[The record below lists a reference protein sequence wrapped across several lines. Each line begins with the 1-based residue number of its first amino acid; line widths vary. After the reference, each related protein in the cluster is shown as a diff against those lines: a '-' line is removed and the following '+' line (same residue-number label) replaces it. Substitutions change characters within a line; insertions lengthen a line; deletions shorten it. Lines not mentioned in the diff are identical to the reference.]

1 MPSSRSRLATSS
13 TAGLWSELWERNAF
27 MGIVSWVPAQKGM
40 FGTDRATLGITKT
53 NRAISQQLRTILL
66 SLLTLVRPLLSAL
79 SLAISTGSHVTTDTD
94 REKRTVFH
102 RLARTI
108 GGLVGGLIWV
118 CMEVTPIGAFIFA
131 ELGIDGLLLGL
142 VAQGLRVE
150 HGMR

>member
-1 MPSSRSRLATSS
+1 V
-13 TAGLWSELWERNAF
+13 F
-27 MGIVSWVPAQKGM
+27 C
-40 FGTDRATLGITKT
+40 
-53 NRAISQQLRTILL
+53 
-66 SLLTLVRPLLSAL
+66 SLQ
-79 SLAISTGSHVTTDTD
+79 HNDTD

-108 GGLVGGLIWV
+108 GGLVGGLIGV